1 MRKEELINELA
12 NSDEYKA
19 WQDSLLAIIEYS
31 KDELNDNGLIT
42 DLIVKHINASLELGN
57 ALDRIKIEAHNREI
71 EEFQEIDR

>member
-1 MRKEELINELA
+1 MRKEELIAELA

-42 DLIVKHINASLELGN
+42 DIIVDHINASLELGN

-71 EEFQEIDR
+71 DEFQEIDR

>member
-42 DLIVKHINASLELGN
+42 DIIVDHINASLELGN

-71 EEFQEIDR
+71 DEFQEIDR